1 MKEYELY
8 TGAYTGSKE
17 EAGVRSWRFDGRALR
32 EAGRFCGLENP
43 SYVLPWEDRLYV
55 VEELPGRA
63 GAACLSREEGGGLN
77 GTLTIR
83 PAPGLTRYLSYE
95 LKLEEARAGKP
106 LVEGTRR

>member
-43 SYVLPWEDRLYV
+43 SYVLPWEDRLYTG
-55 VEELPGRA
+55 ENA
-63 GAACLSREEGGGLN
+63 SFSRRLESG
-77 GTLTIR
+77 
-83 PAPGLTRYLSYE
+83 PAPGWSCG
-95 LKLEEARAGKP
+95 KRAWKP
-106 LVEGTRR
+106 WAAWTCW

>member
-43 SYVLPWEDRLYV
+43 SYVLAWEDRLYTG
-55 VEELPGRA
+55 EMFLFPGVFRA
-63 GAACLSREEGGGLN
+63 ARPGWGCWKRAWKPWAAWTCW
-77 GTLTIR
+77 
-83 PAPGLTRYLSYE
+83 
-95 LKLEEARAGKP
+95 
-106 LVEGTRR
+106 

>member
-17 EAGVRSWRFDGRALR
+17 EAGVRSWRFDGRALW

-43 SYVLPWEDRLYV
+43 SYVLPWKDRLYV

-63 GAACLSREEGGGLN
+63 GAAGKERGSPGRPGPDGEQRGGH
-77 GTLTIR
+77 T
-83 PAPGLTRYLSYE
+83 
-95 LKLEEARAGKP
+95 
-106 LVEGTRR
+106 V

>member
-55 VEELPGRA
+55 VDGNVIESYSLEDYEKLD
-63 GAACLSREEGGGLN
+63 GLI
-77 GTLTIR
+77 L
-83 PAPGLTRYLSYE
+83 
-95 LKLEEARAGKP
+95 
-106 LVEGTRR
+106 